1 MSSTT
6 TTARHTYD
14 DLVALCSNIVL
25 WLESRSFEHGVPGAF
40 DGVTSND
47 LLKLIQQTTSYTP
60 YRDTLRKFHNNCL
73 DDVHR
78 YPSGLFGHAGT
89 SAGTAADPDDDNVHD
104 DDDDNCYND
113 CEFTTVGRKKT
124 VT

>member
-1 MSSTT
+1 MSSSTT
-6 TTARHTYD
+6 IARHTYD

-73 DDVHR
+73 DEVHR
-78 YPSGLFGHAGT
+78 YPSGPAGHPTG
-89 SAGTAADPDDDNVHD
+89 SAADPDDDSDVH

-113 CEFTTVGRKKT
+113 
-124 VT
+124 